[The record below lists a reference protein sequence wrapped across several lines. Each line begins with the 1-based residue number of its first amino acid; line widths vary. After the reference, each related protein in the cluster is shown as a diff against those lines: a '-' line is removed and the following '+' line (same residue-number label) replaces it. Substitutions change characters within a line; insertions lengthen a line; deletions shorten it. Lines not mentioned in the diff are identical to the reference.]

1 MVDKTGQ
8 GQRLITITFLV
19 LTFVTGLCL
28 RIIPPYTKLITDQ
41 WIKFSG
47 TDAYYHMRLVDNL
60 VHNFP
65 HRIVFDPYTFY
76 PQGTIVN
83 WPPFFDWLIGG
94 IAWLL
99 GLGAPTQH
107 LVDSVGVYM
116 PAILGALVVFPV
128 YFIGKIVFNR
138 WVGII
143 SAGLVSVMPGEFL
156 GRSIL
161 GYTDHHVAEVLLSTA
176 TMLFLILGIKSAK
189 QIGLSLNLSQALRV
203 FTTKPFIYG
212 LLSGLCLW
220 IYLATWVGGLLFVFL
235 IFVYFAVQFIVDHL
249 KGEPTGY
256 LAVVGI
262 PLFAVAMFVYPS
274 LPPAAPSPLCLPS
287 LAIAIAGLLIMVGLS
302 RLMSGQRVK
311 AAYYPLSL
319 LFLGLLGLAVLYIA
333 TPSSFKTALAT
344 FRTVFMPTGAALTIL
359 EVKPILFPQGSFS
372 LSVVWGNFTTC
383 FFLALI
389 SLGILVYTAIKRSEA
404 NKVALIVWSLVI
416 LAATLGQRRF
426 AYYLS
431 INIALLSAYVCW
443 LVLEFAGFKS
453 TTATADNVPGQP
465 KKKAREKKR
474 PKARSAGALMNMAL
488 GIIVVFLVV
497 FFPNILFAKNAASA
511 AAFAPSNAWLE
522 SLTWMKDNTPEPF
535 NNPDFY
541 YAQYDKDFHY
551 PDSAYGIMV
560 WWDYGHLVTRVAH
573 RLPIAN
579 PFQQG
584 ATEAAQFF
592 TAQDE
597 STGNKL
603 MSKLDAKYVI
613 VDFATATTKFHG
625 AAAFAN
631 IPVQNFYD
639 VYYMRDKDSLRPV
652 ILYYPEYYRSLAV
665 RLYNFDGSA
674 VAAERPMVISYQEK
688 TAPTGQKYKEITNVH
703 SFSNYQEAEAF
714 IASQKSGNYRI
725 VSNHPFLSPVPL
737 EKLASY
743 KLVYSS
749 KSNMIQAPDIGM
761 ISEVK
766 IFEFIPPSP

>member
-8 GQRLITITFLV
+8 GQRLVTITFLA
-19 LTFVTGLCL
+19 LSFVTGLCL
-28 RIIPPYTKLITDQ
+28 RIIPPYTKLITDE
-41 WIKFSG
+41 WLKFSG

-76 PQGTIVN
+76 PHGTIVN

-107 LVDSVGVYM
+107 LVDTVGVYM

-128 YFIGKIVFNR
+128 YFIGKMVFNR

-143 SAGLVSVMPGEFL
+143 SAGLISVMPGEFL

-161 GYTDHHVAEVLLSTA
+161 GYTDHHAAEVLLSTT
-176 TMLFLILGIKSAK
+176 TMLFLILAIKSAK
-189 QIGLSLNLSQALRV
+189 QLGLSPSPAQMLRI

-235 IFVYFAVQFIVDHL
+235 IFAYFAVQFIVDHL
-249 KGEPTGY
+249 KGEGTLY
-256 LAVVGI
+256 LAVIGI
-262 PLFAVAMFVYPS
+262 PLFAAAMLVYPS
-274 LPPAAPSPLCLPS
+274 LPPTFPSPLCLPS
-287 LAIAIAGLLIMVGLS
+287 LAIAIAGLLIMAGLS
-302 RLMSGQRVK
+302 RLMSGKRVK

-319 LFLGLLGLAVLYIA
+319 LTLGLLGLAVLYLA
-333 TPSSFKTALAT
+333 TPSFFKTALAT
-344 FRTVFMPTGAALTIL
+344 FRTVFTPAGAALTIL
-359 EVKPILFPQGSFS
+359 EVEPILFPQGSFS

-383 FFLALI
+383 FLLALI
-389 SLGILVYTAIKRSEA
+389 SLGILVYTAIKHSEA
-404 NKVALIVWSLVI
+404 SKLALIVWSLVV

-431 INIALLSAYVCW
+431 VNIALLSAYVCW

-453 TTATADNVPGQP
+453 AIATADNAPGQS

-474 PKARSAGALMNMAL
+474 PKTRSAGALMNMAL
-488 GIIVVFLVV
+488 GIIVVFLVA
-497 FFPNILFAKNAASA
+497 FLPNILFAKNVASA

-535 NNPDFY
+535 NDPDFY
-541 YAQYDKDFHY
+541 YARYDKDFHY
-551 PDSAYGIMV
+551 PQPAYGVMA
-560 WWDYGHLVTRVAH
+560 WWDYGHLITRAAH

-584 ATEAAQFF
+584 AMEAARFF

-597 STGNKL
+597 ASGNQI
-603 MSKLDAKYVI
+603 MSALGARYVVI
-613 VDFATATTKFHG
+613 DFATATTKFHG

-631 IPVQNFYD
+631 IPIENFYET
-639 VYYMRDKDSLRPV
+639 YYIAEKGTLKPV

-665 RLYNFDGSA
+665 RLYNFDGASLTPDRSIA
-674 VAAERPMVISYQEK
+674 IAYQEK
-688 TAPTGQKYKEITNVH
+688 VTTTGRKYKEITDVH
-703 SFSNYQEAEAF
+703 PFSSYQEAEAF
-714 IASQKSGNYRI
+714 IASQKSRNYRI
-725 VSNHPFLSPVPL
+725 VSDNPFLSPVPL
-737 EKLASY
+737 ERLQSY

-749 KSNMIQAPDIGM
+749 KSDMIQMSGIG
-761 ISEVK
+761 IVPEVK
-766 IFEFIPPSP
+766 IFEFTPPSP